1 MGGEEERERKRKAL
15 HSLYDIWRS
24 GSHLPTG
31 QGLKSKYSARATHGH
46 QNQEFS
52 LEIRAESLGGC
63 GFQAF
68 GSSKSFVFTQ
78 RGREPSY
85 SGLFSI

>member
-1 MGGEEERERKRKAL
+1 M
-15 HSLYDIWRS
+15 
-24 GSHLPTG
+24 
-31 QGLKSKYSARATHGH
+31 ATHGH

-52 LEIRAESLGGC
+52 SEIRAESSGGR
-63 GFQAF
+63 GFQAS
-68 GSSKSFVFTQ
+68 GSSKSFVFAP